1 MDARP
6 NLTSF
11 IALRPLLNT
20 LQVFS
25 MSASLA
31 LPKMRTAMGV
41 LIRRH
46 LTNSRTKTAT
56 SIQKP
61 TKTASEGPYIWEM
74 IELTREA
81 TTAGTTQN
89 NDVIAKIITTNFVFI
104 ICA

>member
-41 LIRRH
+41 LIRIH
-46 LTNSRTKTAT
+46 PSHSRTKTAAST
-56 SIQKP
+56 QKP
-61 TKTASEGPYIWEM
+61 TKTVVERPYIWEM
-74 IELTREA
+74 NALNRAA

-89 NDVIAKIITTNFVFI
+89 NDVIAKIINTNFVFI